1 MKNWF
6 KKDMKTK
13 IISILIAVFAW
24 LFVTN
29 ATNPF
34 VPRTFYN
41 IPVTI
46 INEDYLEENNYTL
59 KNTIRNYIDVTIR
72 GRQEAVDKVR
82 SSDFVASLDFSQI
95 TSVNNRRLV
104 IPEPE
109 CLVKDVTI
117 ESYTP
122 SAIDIQL
129 ARNKTGTFEVEL
141 EHNISLKPGY
151 VLLNTALSQETIQ
164 IFGEETLIDSVD
176 SIKAKLELKDVDR
189 DMTTQVQ
196 CNVYNKAGK
205 EIASLS
211 KDLKVNVKVEVA
223 KEVPVALV
231 TRGRLAADYVET
243 LRVIDPVKVLITGSV
258 EDLES
263 LRDIK
268 TEQVDIDGLDS
279 NFTASVPLVVPE
291 GVKLVNSPAEIIANI
306 SVEKLAVR
314 TIEFGKDDV
323 NILNANNDGT
333 LVYEIITDRLLL
345 QFKGRQA
352 EVDAIRVTDLRPA
365 VDVSGLGEGTHRL
378 RLNIKVPN
386 QAKLVQQVNAEVKIS
401 KTSEAEESPAAP
413 ATP

>member
-1 MKNWF
+1 MINWF

-13 IISILIAVFAW
+13 IVSILIAVFAW

-29 ATNPF
+29 AMNPF
-34 VPRTFYN
+34 VSRTFYN
-41 IPVTI
+41 IPVTF
-46 INEDYLEENNYTL
+46 INEDYLDENDYTL

-72 GRQEAVDKVR
+72 GRQEAVDRVR
-82 SSDFVASLDFSQI
+82 TSDFVATIDFAQI
-95 TSVNNRRLV
+95 TSVNNKRLI

-129 ARNKTGTFEVEL
+129 ARNKTGTFAVEL
-141 EHNISLKPGY
+141 EPSITMKPGY
-151 VLLNTALSQETIQ
+151 ILLNTILSQETIQ
-164 IFGEETLIDSVD
+164 IFGEETIIDSVGA
-176 SIKAKLELKDVDR
+176 IKAKLELKDVDR
-189 DMTTQVQ
+189 DITTQVK

-205 EIASLS
+205 EIGSLS
-211 KDLKVNVKVEVA
+211 KDLKVNVKIEVA
-223 KEVPVALV
+223 KEIPVALV

-243 LRVIDPVKVLITGSV
+243 LRVIDPVKVLVTGSV

-263 LRDIK
+263 LREIK
-268 TEQVDIDGLDS
+268 TEQLDIDGLDS
-279 NFTASVPLVVPE
+279 NFTASVPLSVPE
-291 GVKLVNSPAEIIANI
+291 GIKLVNSPAEITVNI

-314 TIEFGKDDV
+314 TIEFGSDDI

-333 LVYEIITDRLLL
+333 LVYEILTNRLLL

-352 EVDAIRVTDLRPA
+352 EVDAIRIADLRPA

-378 RLNIKVPN
+378 RLNIKAPN
-386 QAKLVQQVNAEVKIS
+386 QAKLVQQVNAEVRIS
-401 KTSEAEESPAAP
+401 KTPEVEQPPDEPAAQ
-413 ATP
+413 

>member
-1 MKNWF
+1 MMNWF
-6 KKDMKTK
+6 RKDMKTK
-13 IISILIAVFAW
+13 IISILIAIFAW

-29 ATNPF
+29 AMNPF
-34 VPRTFYN
+34 VSQTFYN

-46 INEDYLEENNYTL
+46 INEDYLDENNYTL

-72 GRQEAVDKVR
+72 GRQEAVNKVR

-104 IPEPE
+104 VPEPE

-129 ARNKTGTFEVEL
+129 ARNKTGTFAVEL
-141 EHNISLKPGY
+141 EPNITMKSGY

-164 IFGEETLIDSVD
+164 IFGEETLIDSVGA
-176 SIKAKLELKDVDR
+176 IKAKLELKDVDR

-196 CNVYNKAGK
+196 CYVYNKSGK
-205 EIASLS
+205 EIGSLS

-243 LRVIDPVKVLITGSV
+243 LRVIDPVKVLVTGSV
-258 EDLES
+258 ENLEP
-263 LRDIK
+263 LREIK

-279 NFTASVPLVVPE
+279 NFTASVALVVPE
-291 GVKLVNSPAEIIANI
+291 GVKLANSPAEITVNI
-306 SVEKLAVR
+306 SVEKLVVR
-314 TIEFGKDDV
+314 TIEFGSDDV

-352 EVDAIRVTDLRPA
+352 EVDAIRIVDLKPA
-365 VDVSGLGEGTHRL
+365 VDVSSLGEGTHRL
-378 RLNIKVPN
+378 RLNIKAPD

-401 KTSEAEESPAAP
+401 KTPEVQKPPEDTV
-413 ATP
+413 TP

>member
-1 MKNWF
+1 MNWF
-6 KKDMKTK
+6 RRDMKTK

-34 VPRTFYN
+34 VSRTFYN

-59 KNTIRNYIDVTIR
+59 KNTLRNYIDVTIR
-72 GRQEAVDKVR
+72 GRQNAVDKVR
-82 SSDFVASLDFSQI
+82 SSDFMVSLDFSQI

-104 IPEPE
+104 VPEPE

-129 ARNKTGTFEVEL
+129 ARNKTGTFAVEL
-141 EHNISLKPGY
+141 EPNITMKSGY
-151 VLLNTALSQETIQ
+151 VLLNTTMSQETIQ

-176 SIKAKLELKDVDR
+176 SIKAKLELKDVDS
-189 DMTTQVQ
+189 DMTSQVQ

-205 EIASLS
+205 EITSLS
-211 KDLKVNVKVEVA
+211 KDLKVNVKIEVA

-243 LRVIDPVKVLITGSV
+243 LRVIDPVRVLVTGPV
-258 EDLES
+258 ENLES
-263 LRDIK
+263 LREIK

-279 NFTASVPLVVPE
+279 NFTTSIPLVVPE
-291 GVKLVNSPAEIIANI
+291 GVKLVNSPSEITVNI

-314 TIEFGKDDV
+314 TIEFGSADV

-333 LVYEIITDRLLL
+333 LVYEIITDRFLL
-345 QFKGRQA
+345 QFKGRQT
-352 EVDAIRVTDLRPA
+352 EVDAIRITDLRPA
-365 VDVSGLGEGTHRL
+365 VDVSDLGEGTHRL
-378 RLNIKVPN
+378 RLNIKAPN
-386 QAKLVQQVNAEVKIS
+386 QAKLVQQVNADVKIS
-401 KTSEAEESPAAP
+401 KTPEVEKPP
-413 ATP
+413 DNTQTP

>member
-1 MKNWF
+1 MNWF
-6 KKDMKTK
+6 KKDMKAK
-13 IISILIAVFAW
+13 IISILIAIFAW

-29 ATNPF
+29 AMNPF
-34 VPRTFYN
+34 VSRTVYN
-41 IPVTI
+41 IPVTF

-72 GRQEAVDKVR
+72 GRREAVDKV
-82 SSDFVASLDFSQI
+82 SASDFVASLDFSQI
-95 TSVNNRRLV
+95 TSANNKRLV

-109 CLVKDVTI
+109 CLVKDVTV

-129 ARNKTGTFEVEL
+129 ARNKTGTFKVEL
-141 EHNISLKPGY
+141 EPSITMKPGY
-151 VLLNTALSQETIQ
+151 VLLNTTLSQETIQ
-164 IFGEETLIDSVD
+164 IWGEETIIDSVGA
-176 SIKAKLELKDVDR
+176 IKAKLELKDVDR
-189 DMTTQVQ
+189 DMTSQVQ

-211 KDLKVNVKVEVA
+211 KDLKVNVKVDVA

-243 LRVIDPVKVLITGSV
+243 LRVIDPVKVLVTGSV
-258 EDLES
+258 EDLEQ
-263 LRDIK
+263 LKEIK
-268 TEQVDIDGLDS
+268 TEQVDIDGLES
-279 NFTASVPLVVPE
+279 NFSVSVPLVVPE
-291 GVKLVNSPAEIIANI
+291 GVKLINSPAEITVNI

-314 TIEFGKDDV
+314 TIEFGSDDI

-333 LVYEIITDRLLL
+333 LVYEILTNRLLL

-352 EVDAIRVTDLRPA
+352 EVDAIRIADLRPA

-378 RLNIKVPN
+378 KLNIKAPN
-386 QAKLVQQVNAEVKIS
+386 QAKLVQQVYAEVKIS
-401 KTSEAEESPAAP
+401 KTPEVVKPPEEPVAP
-413 ATP
+413 